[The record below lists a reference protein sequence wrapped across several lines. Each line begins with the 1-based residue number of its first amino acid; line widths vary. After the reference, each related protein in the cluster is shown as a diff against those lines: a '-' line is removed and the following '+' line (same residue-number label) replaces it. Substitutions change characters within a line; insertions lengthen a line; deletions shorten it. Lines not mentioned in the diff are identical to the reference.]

1 MGTCSSHGIR
11 FRTQNIHIVR
21 VNMSLKPTVPCYQNN
36 NVDWVDVL
44 DHFLENEKAPSPEDR
59 ARARSERKR
68 CREKQRRTDVNTQFA
83 DLTTL
88 LKRIDE
94 TEGTHSIT
102 SPMNRVDLI
111 SKTIVTLTRIH
122 KDNKKRKVKEE
133 ELENELVA
141 AKKRILELEQSPKQ
155 KTTPEHIMMMVPM
168 MVPREA
174 SAKNNVFAMPENMFM
189 VKPSTDGVPQFVS
202 PAPFTRKTITEGE
215 SLAHCA

>member
-1 MGTCSSHGIR
+1 MG
-11 FRTQNIHIVR
+11 
-21 VNMSLKPTVPCYQNN
+21 
-36 NVDWVDVL
+36 
-44 DHFLENEKAPSPEDR
+44 
-59 ARARSERKR
+59 
-68 CREKQRRTDVNTQFA
+68 QFA

-102 SPMNRVDLI
+102 SPMNRVDLMG
-111 SKTIVTLTRIH
+111 KTIVTLTRIH

-189 VKPSTDGVPQFVS
+189 VKPSTDGMPQSVS
-202 PAPFTRKTITEGE
+202 PAPFTEKTTTEGE
-215 SLAHCA
+215 NLDHCA